1 MAVLR
6 ESVDQII
13 YGPIVVGVGL
23 AILGLQLV
31 VLVIAVRRRRRG
43 AAPPLSLKLH
53 AIAGAWIAVF
63 PVVVGISVHAA
74 RASMLRV
81 YAGGDSVDASE
92 KAMALSRGM
101 SGQMNAIPLAI
112 SMTFLALV
120 IWFIGL
126 AYTLSAPRS
135 DGRSP
140 SLPPAAL
147 VGLGLL
153 PVALGALQWCTGM
166 IKSFAGMAGM
176 PPEAKAAVVEGA
188 LEAARAQ
195 LTYYARISWF
205 AIPTLAVMAVVLIV
219 VRGRAGAETRAPAP
233 ARGASLPLATS
244 AVAVLLAA
252 LLVLEVQPT
261 AAENALPWPPTTG
274 SQLVF
279 PGGPPTPD
287 LVGPD
292 APGRA
297 PVVVV
302 FRDRMTLD
310 GADVDFQELESKL
323 GTLRNNFRLL
333 RPADDFN
340 DMALIEADRGTPIAR
355 LSSLLQAVRG
365 AWYYRPMFAFTKTET
380 QVRPV
385 FGKLERV
392 VVTGARFRLAYTDD
406 EPDDDDAAE
415 WKAAV
420 RLRLQDFSDY
430 DALARRLVEL
440 RRAGKPVLVRIERSS
455 L

>member
-101 SGQMNAIPLAI
+101 SGQTNAIPLAI

-233 ARGASLPLATS
+233 ARGATC
-244 AVAVLLAA
+244 
-252 LLVLEVQPT
+252 
-261 AAENALPWPPTTG
+261 PWPPRRWRCCWRRCLSWRYSRRRPKTRC
-274 SQLVF
+274 
-279 PGGPPTPD
+279 PGHRRPD
-287 LVGPD
+287 PSSCFREGHRRPIWSGRMR
-292 APGRA
+292 PGAHRWW
-297 PVVVV
+297 
-302 FRDRMTLD
+302 
-310 GADVDFQELESKL
+310 
-323 GTLRNNFRLL
+323 
-333 RPADDFN
+333 
-340 DMALIEADRGTPIAR
+340 
-355 LSSLLQAVRG
+355 SS
-365 AWYYRPMFAFTKTET
+365 FAI
-380 QVRPV
+380 
-385 FGKLERV
+385 G
-392 VVTGARFRLAYTDD
+392 
-406 EPDDDDAAE
+406 
-415 WKAAV
+415 
-420 RLRLQDFSDY
+420 
-430 DALARRLVEL
+430 
-440 RRAGKPVLVRIERSS
+440 
-455 L
+455 